1 MSKRLPIWISADL
14 HRKLKLYA
22 VTQNTSMK
30 ALTENALMKILPE
43 EEKQAGTIKEKSKYD
58 QMQEE
63 ADPYGNE
70 ITFN

>member
-1 MSKRLPIWISADL
+1 
-14 HRKLKLYA
+14 
-22 VTQNTSMK
+22 MK

-43 EEKQAGTIKEKSKYD
+43 EEKQAVIIKEKLKYD